1 MILITDFRKRNM
13 RGHYFDGTFTY
24 MGFVPNIKVV
34 LLSTMHLQILWVL
47 KVDKSGVNEM
57 YCLYGI

>member
-1 MILITDFRKRNM
+1 MM
-13 RGHYFDGTFTY
+13 GHYFDGTFTY